1 MKPFPIAFI
10 VTTFSTGITVGVTA
24 TITGVTPSATGVT
37 ASATGVTTT
46 STGLAATTLNNVSSA
61 ADVSYIEDPNVFCI

>member
-10 VTTFSTGITVGVTA
+10 VITFLTGITVGVTA

-37 ASATGVTTT
+37 TT
-46 STGLAATTLNNVSSA
+46 SAGLAATALNNVSSA
-61 ADVSYIEDPNVFCI
+61 ADVSCIEDPNLFCI